1 MMNSRSLISV
11 VMFTGA
17 LSLSGAALA
26 SEWFPLQ
33 VTTTG
38 ANGAATEA
46 KYEGVQGA
54 KLPWKICAAYPH
66 LKDSFWLGANY
77 GMVEEAKRLK
87 LQLQV
92 MDAGGYP
99 QLNNQISQIENCVA
113 GGAQA
118 VVLGAVSR
126 DGLNNLLAELKKK
139 NIPVVDV
146 VNGVS
151 SEDVGVRV
159 LASPYDEGYN
169 AGQYLVKRHP
179 SGSETVKVAWLP
191 GPAGAGFVEQ
201 FDLGFKEG
209 IKGGAIEIVETKHG
223 DLGKEV
229 QTRLIEDVL
238 QTHKDLDY
246 IVGSAVTAEA
256 GVPVLRSRNQQDKV
270 KLVAL
275 YMTPGVYQGI
285 KQKAI
290 EAAYLE
296 PIVNHGRISIN
307 EAVRL
312 LEGEEVRSSV
322 MPVGRFYDQTNISE
336 LNTDV
341 AFAPNSYRPVFRV
354 P

>member
-1 MMNSRSLISV
+1 MKSRSMRNTLLFI
-11 VMFTGA
+11 TA
-17 LSLSGAALA
+17 LSFSGASTAA
-26 SEWFPLQ
+26 DWFPLQ
-33 VTTTG
+33 VNLLGKDGSTTQ
-38 ANGAATEA
+38 AE
-46 KYEGVQGA
+46 YQGVDSAQ
-54 KLPWKICAAYPH
+54 KPWKICAAYPH
-66 LKDSFWLGANY
+66 LKDSFWMAANY

-118 VVLGAVSR
+118 VILGAVSR

-139 NIPVVDV
+139 QIPVVDV
-146 VNGVS
+146 FNGVS
-151 SEDVGVRV
+151 SQDVGAHV
-159 LASPYDEGYN
+159 LASPYAEGYN
-169 AGQYLVKRHP
+169 SGQYLVQRHP
-179 SGSETVKVAWLP
+179 EGSTKVRVAWLP

-209 IKGGAIEIVETKHG
+209 IKGGAVEIVETKYG

-256 GVPVLRSRNQQDKV
+256 GVPVLRSRNQQGKV

-275 YMTPGVYQGI
+275 YMTPGVYEGI

-290 EAAYLE
+290 EASYLE
-296 PIVNHGRISIN
+296 PGVNIARMSIN
-307 EAVRL
+307 QAVKL
-312 LEGEEVRSSV
+312 LEGKEVQRAV
-322 MPVGRFYDQTNISE
+322 IPVGRFYDQSNIAE
-336 LNTDV
+336 LNTDE
-341 AFAPNSYRPVFRV
+341 AFAPASFRPVFRV
-354 P
+354 Q

>member
-1 MMNSRSLISV
+1 MKSRSLRNTLMLV
-11 VMFTGA
+11 AA
-17 LSLSGAALA
+17 LSFSGAAPA
-26 SEWFPLQ
+26 ADWFPLQ
-33 VTTTG
+33 VNSVG
-38 ANGAATEA
+38 ADGSVSVVEYRGVESAA
-46 KYEGVQGA
+46 K
-54 KLPWKICAAYPH
+54 PWKICAAYPH
-66 LKDSFWLGANY
+66 LKDSFWMAANY

-87 LQLQV
+87 LHLQV

-118 VVLGAVSR
+118 VILGAVSR

-139 NIPVVDV
+139 QIPVVDV
-146 VNGVS
+146 FNGVS
-151 SEDVGVRV
+151 SEDVGAHV
-159 LASPYDEGYN
+159 LASPYAEGYN
-169 AGQYLVKRHP
+169 SGQYLVKRHP
-179 SGSETVKVAWLP
+179 EGSPKVKVAWLP

-209 IKGGAIEIVETKHG
+209 VKGGAIEIVETKYG

-256 GVPVLRSRNQQDKV
+256 GVPVLRSRNRLGDV

-290 EAAYLE
+290 EASFLE
-296 PIVNHGRISIN
+296 PAVNIARMSIN
-307 EAVRL
+307 EAVKL
-312 LEGEEVRSSV
+312 LEQKEVLRTII
-322 MPVGRFYDQTNISE
+322 PVGRFYDQSDIDQ
-336 LNTDV
+336 LNTDE
-341 AFAPNSYRPVFRV
+341 AFAPADFCPVFRV
-354 P
+354 Q

>member
-1 MMNSRSLISV
+1 MKNRSIRNVLL
-11 VMFTGA
+11 FAGA

-26 SEWFPLQ
+26 AEWFPLQ
-33 VTTTG
+33 VNSIA
-38 ANGAATEA
+38 ANGEITQVEY
-46 KYEGVQGA
+46 KGVGSA
-54 KLPWKICAAYPH
+54 EKPWKICAAYPH
-66 LKDSFWLGANY
+66 LKDSFWMAANY
-77 GMVEEAKRLK
+77 GMVEEAKRLG

-118 VVLGAVSR
+118 VILGAVSR
-126 DGLNNLLAELKKK
+126 DGLNNLLVELKKK
-139 NIPVVDV
+139 KVPVVDV
-146 VNGVS
+146 FNGVS
-151 SEDVGVRV
+151 SEDVGAHV
-159 LASPYDEGYN
+159 LASPYAEGYN
-169 AGQYLVKRHP
+169 SGQYLVKRHP
-179 SGSETVKVAWLP
+179 EGSPAVKVAWLP

-209 IKGGAIEIVETKHG
+209 VKGGAIEIVETKYG

-238 QTHKDLDY
+238 QTHKNLDY

-256 GVPVLRSRNQQDKV
+256 GVPVLRSRNEQGDV

-290 EAAYLE
+290 EASFLE
-296 PIVNHGRISIN
+296 PAVNIARMSEN
-307 EAVRL
+307 QAVKL
-312 LEGEEVRSSV
+312 LENKEVLRAIV
-322 MPVGRFYDQTNISE
+322 PVGRFYDQSNIDE
-336 LNTDV
+336 LNTDE
-341 AFAPNSYRPVFRV
+341 AFAPANFRPVFRV
-354 P
+354 Q